1 MSKCNRNLFLCLVGL
16 LFAGSLAAATDAV
29 TLKPGHP
36 TQYTVQRGD
45 TLWDISGRFLD
56 RPWLWPEIWQANPQI
71 KNPDL
76 IYPGDVL
83 ELVYVDG
90 RPALRHR
97 GGGAGGVV
105 KLSPRIR
112 STPAVTAIPT
122 VPMDAIGPFLSRP
135 VVVDA
140 EETLNTA
147 PYVLAFPDE
156 RISVG
161 AGDRLYARFVNS
173 PVGSKFDIVRA
184 AGDLLDGDSGEV
196 LGYGAAFIGT
206 ASLQAPGEPATLV
219 VTRADREIF
228 PGDRLIAATE
238 DEPFQNFHPKPPPVP
253 VHGNIIAVIG
263 GVAEIGQYN
272 VVVLDRGTSDG
283 VEPGTV
289 LRIDRRGRVVRD
301 RVAIDQKREV
311 EVKDDPL
318 AGPPTVIDPV
328 GLPKALRL
336 DDREAGTFLGG
347 AVASVGLGDFVALPE
362 EQSGLLMVFRAFDR
376 ISVALVMK
384 ATRSIHVL
392 DRVRNP

>member
-1 MSKCNRNLFLCLVGL
+1 
-16 LFAGSLAAATDAV
+16 V

-83 ELVYVDG
+83 ELVYVEG

-97 GGGAGGVV
+97 AGGAGGVV

-112 STPAVTAIPT
+112 STPTVAAIPT

-135 VVVDA
+135 IVVDA
-140 EETLNTA
+140 EEALSTA
-147 PYVLAFPDE
+147 PYVLAFAEE
-156 RISVG
+156 RIAVG
-161 AGDRLYARFVNS
+161 AGDRLYARHVES
-173 PVGSKFDIVRA
+173 PIGTKFDIVRA
-184 AGDLLDGDSGEV
+184 SGELLDGDTGEE
-196 LGYGAAFIGT
+196 LGYGAVFVGT

-219 VTRADREIF
+219 VTRADREIL

-238 DEPFQNFHPKPPPVP
+238 EEPFQNFHPKPPSVP
-253 VHGNIIAVIG
+253 VHGSIIAVIG

-272 VVVLDRGTSDG
+272 VVVLDRGSRDG
-283 VEPGTV
+283 LEAGTV
-289 LRIDRRGRVVRD
+289 LRIDRRGRIVRD
-301 RVAIDQKREV
+301 RVAVDQKREV
-311 EVKDDPL
+311 EVIDDPD
-318 AGPPTVIDPV
+318 AGPPIVIDPV
-328 GLPKALRL
+328 GMPKALRL

-362 EQSGLLMVFRAFDR
+362 EQSGLLMVFRTFDR

>member
-1 MSKCNRNLFLCLVGL
+1 MRKCNRNLFLCLAGL
-16 LFAGSLAAATDAV
+16 LFAGSLAAAAGAV

-36 TQYTVQRGD
+36 TQYTVQGGD

-56 RPWLWPEIWQANPQI
+56 APWLWPEIWRANPQI

-90 RPALRHR
+90 RPYLRHR

-112 STPAVTAIPT
+112 STPTVTAIPT

-140 EETLNTA
+140 EASLNAA

-156 RISVG
+156 RIAVG
-161 AGDRLYARFVNS
+161 AGDRFYGRHVSS
-173 PVGSKFDIVRA
+173 PVGSKFDIVRP
-184 AGDLLDGDSGEV
+184 AGDLLDGDTGEV
-196 LGYGAAFIGT
+196 LGFGAAFIGS

-219 VTRADREIF
+219 ITRADREIL

-238 DEPFQNFHPKPPPVP
+238 DEPFQNFHPKPPSVA

-272 VVVLDRGTSDG
+272 VVVLDRGSRDG
-283 VEPGTV
+283 IDAGTV
-289 LRIDRRGRVVRD
+289 LRVDRRGQIVRD
-301 RVAIDQKREV
+301 RVAVEQKREV
-311 EVKDDPL
+311 ELIDDPVE
-318 AGPPTVIDPV
+318 GPPTVIDPV

-347 AVASVGLGDFVALPE
+347 AIASVGLGDFVALPE
-362 EQSGLLMVFRAFDR
+362 EQAGLLMVFRTSDR

-384 ATRSIHVL
+384 ATRPIHVL
-392 DRVRNP
+392 DRIRNP